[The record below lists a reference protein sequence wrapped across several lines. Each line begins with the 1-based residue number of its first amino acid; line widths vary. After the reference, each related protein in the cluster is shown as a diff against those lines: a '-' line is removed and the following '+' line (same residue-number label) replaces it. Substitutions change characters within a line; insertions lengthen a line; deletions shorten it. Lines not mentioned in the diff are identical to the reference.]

1 VVDPAADVKGGTR
14 SDLLWTCVS
23 HSSLGDLHEHGED
36 RLLERV
42 AEVGRGRHTCG
53 NELIVFLRRRRR
65 RKSTSGVRRREWG
78 SAKHLFDLGEEAG
91 EADIHSLGGLD
102 TAQRERQRETER
114 GEPERERWARETEIQ
129 RDRDTERE
137 RERKRKRRR

>member
-1 VVDPAADVKGGTR
+1 LHPTPPTINTVVDPAADVKGGTR

-53 NELIVFLRRRRR
+53 NELIVFLREEEEKRIDERSQEKR
-65 RKSTSGVRRREWG
+65 VRFREAPFRSW
-78 SAKHLFDLGEEAG
+78 
-91 EADIHSLGGLD
+91 
-102 TAQRERQRETER
+102 
-114 GEPERERWARETEIQ
+114 
-129 RDRDTERE
+129 
-137 RERKRKRRR
+137 